1 MSKNFKW
8 SLLFVI
14 IVLIIDQV
22 LKIWVKTNMLIGES
36 SYVNWNWSLK
46 WAQLL
51 FVENNGM
58 ALGMELPGN
67 SGKLILTTLR
77 LVVISFIGV
86 YIYKN
91 SKKDLPFP
99 FILTLSA
106 VFAGAV
112 GNLIDSLFYGL
123 IFSDTPDIYSGIN
136 PATFVSIGEGYAGF
150 MQGKVVDMFYFPLFK
165 MHFPNWF
172 PYIGGQTRIFFE
184 PVFNVA
190 DALISVGVIVLLI
203 FGKKWF
209 SKLQQIDDLAKAQ
222 KEINKKVENNGSL

>member
-1 MSKNFKW
+1 MTKNLKW
-8 SLLFVI
+8 SLVFVI
-14 IVLIIDQV
+14 IVLTLDQI

-36 SYVNWNWSLK
+36 SFVNWNWSLK

-91 SKKDLPFP
+91 SKKELPFA

-106 VFAGAV
+106 VFAGAL
-112 GNLIDSLFYGL
+112 GNLLDSLFYGM
-123 IFSDTPDIYSGIN
+123 IFSDTPDIYSGIE
-136 PATFVSIGEGYAGF
+136 PAKFVALGKGYAGF
-150 MQGKVVDMFYFPLFK
+150 MQGKVVDMFYFPLFNI
-165 MHFPNWF
+165 HFPDWF
-172 PYIGGQTRIFFE
+172 PFLGGQSRIFFE
-184 PVFNVA
+184 PVFNIA
-190 DALISVGVIVLLI
+190 DALISVGVVVLLI

-209 SKLQQIDDLAKAQ
+209 TKLQQIDDLAKVQ
-222 KEINKKVENNGSL
+222 KEEIQNLNNNGNL